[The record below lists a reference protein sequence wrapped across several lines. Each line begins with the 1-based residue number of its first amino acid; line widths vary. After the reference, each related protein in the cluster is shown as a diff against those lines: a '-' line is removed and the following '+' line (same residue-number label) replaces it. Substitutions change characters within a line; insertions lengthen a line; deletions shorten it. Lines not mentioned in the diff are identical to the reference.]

1 MMARLASLVM
11 LLLISGAAYAQG
23 LVFATSDPMVNIHS
37 TFTGETMTL
46 FGNIEPDLSGAR
58 PEGSFDVIM
67 VVRGPVA
74 DRVVRRK
81 ARQFGIMLNA
91 DYAFYANLPSFYR
104 LVSSRPIASILDA
117 DTIDDR
123 VLTTLLQ
130 AEDSLRNTT
139 GDAEQFNHE
148 LIRLMERANLF
159 RTDERGVA
167 FLSPTLFT
175 ARISLPSNVPSGV
188 FLAQTFIVQNGEV
201 VAQRA
206 QRFTVQKIGFERF
219 LGEAARNQPLLYG
232 LACVLLALFT
242 GWLGGVLFRR

>member
-1 MMARLASLVM
+1 MIARFTLIAIALLA
-11 LLLISGAAYAQG
+11 SGAAHAQG
-23 LVFATSDPMVNIHS
+23 LVFSTSDPTVNIHS

-46 FGNIEPDLSGAR
+46 FGNIEPDLTGAR
-58 PEGSFDVIM
+58 PEGSYDVIM

-91 DYAFYANLPSFYR
+91 DYAFYADLPSFYR
-104 LVSSRPIASILDA
+104 LVSSRPVAAILDA
-117 DTIDDR
+117 DTLTDR
-123 VLTTLLQ
+123 LLTTALQ
-130 AEDSLRNTT
+130 AEASLRETT
-139 GDAEQFNHE
+139 GDGEQFNAE

-159 RTDERGVA
+159 RTNERGVA

-175 ARISLPSNVPSGV
+175 ARINLPANVPSGV

-206 QRFTVQKIGFERF
+206 QRFMVQKIGFERF
-219 LGEAARNQPLLYG
+219 LGEASRNQSLLYG
-232 LACVLLALFT
+232 LACVCLALFT